1 MSTALFINKLPFLSI
16 IVLLINYVVVS
27 CLRISDVSNESFVFL
42 SSSNGNGEG
51 NHRNN
56 HTTMFLPLFPPKE
69 ISPPRD
75 ELSRR
80 HLQKS
85 PSSARMP
92 LHDDLLLNGY
102 YTTRLWIGTP
112 PQRFALI
119 VDTGSTVT
127 YVPCSTCEQC
137 GNHQDPKFQP
147 EMSSTYQPVKCN
159 VDCTCDNEREQCIY
173 ERQYAEMSSS
183 SGVLGEDIVSFGN
196 QSELAPQ
203 RAVFGCENLETGD
216 LYSQHADGIMGLG
229 RGDLSI
235 VDQLVE
241 KHVISDSFSL
251 CYGGM
256 DFGGGAMVLGGI
268 NPPSEMVFTH
278 SDPLRSPYYNIELKG
293 IHVAGKALNLN
304 PQIFDGKHGTVLDSG
319 TTYVYL
325 PEAAFV
331 AFKSAVMKELH
342 SLREIEGPDPNYRDI
357 CFSGAESD
365 VSQLSKSFPSV
376 DMVFSN
382 GKKLS
387 LTPENYLFRH
397 SKVRGAYCFGIF
409 QNGKDPTTLL
419 GGIIVR
425 NTLVSYDRENE
436 RIGFWKTNCSKLWD
450 TLNVSSSP
458 PPPSPPSGMDNTN
471 STAHMTPALAPS
483 VPSEN
488 YAPGEIKIGLISFD
502 MSLSIDYSELKPR
515 VPELAHFI
523 AQELDVYVSQVHLMN
538 FSTKGNDTLI
548 RWAIFPAGSADYMS
562 HTTAMEITSRLA
574 GDRLHLPDTFGSYKL
589 VKWDIEP
596 LSKRTRWQQ
605 SYLAVVLAL
614 LVILVLGLSASLG
627 WFIWRRRQ
635 TPTPYDPLGSVE
647 TMTDEKELQPLN

>member
-1 MSTALFINKLPFLSI
+1 
-16 IVLLINYVVVS
+16 
-27 CLRISDVSNESFVFL
+27 
-42 SSSNGNGEG
+42 
-51 NHRNN
+51 
-56 HTTMFLPLFPPKE
+56 
-69 ISPPRD
+69 
-75 ELSRR
+75 
-80 HLQKS
+80 
-85 PSSARMP
+85 
-92 LHDDLLLNGY
+92 
-102 YTTRLWIGTP
+102 
-112 PQRFALI
+112 
-119 VDTGSTVT
+119 
-127 YVPCSTCEQC
+127 
-137 GNHQDPKFQP
+137 DPKFQP

-159 VDCTCDNEREQCIY
+159 VDCTCNDEREQCIY
-173 ERQYAEMSSS
+173 ERQYDEMRSSN
-183 SGVLGEDIVSFGN
+183 GVLGEDIVSFAN
-196 QSELAPQ
+196 QSELAPHQ
-203 RAVFGCENLETGD
+203 VVFGYENLETGD
-216 LYSQHADGIMGLG
+216 LYSQHTDGIMGLG

-235 VDQLVE
+235 VDQLVK

-251 CYGGM
+251 CYSGM

-268 NPPSEMVFTH
+268 NPPSKMVFTH
-278 SDPLRSPYYNIELKG
+278 SDPLRRNLGVITNTLDKSYAFTLVSDGNNPYYNIELKG
-293 IHVAGKALNLN
+293 IHVARKALNLN
-304 PQIFDGKHGTVLDSG
+304 PHIFDGKHGTVLDSG

-331 AFKSAVMKELH
+331 AFKSAVMKELR
-342 SLREIEGPDPNYRDI
+342 SLREIEGPDPNYKDL
-357 CFSGAESD
+357 CFSGAGSD

-387 LTPENYLFRH
+387 LTPEKYLFR
-397 SKVRGAYCFGIF
+397 VRGAYCFGIF

-419 GGIIVR
+419 GGIVVR
-425 NTLVSYDRENE
+425 NTLVSYDRENA

-458 PPPSPPSGMDNTN
+458 PPPSLPSGMDNAN

-483 VPSEN
+483 EPLEY

-502 MSLSIDYSELKPR
+502 MSLSIDNSELKPH
-515 VPELAHFI
+515 VPELSHFI
-523 AQELDVYVSQVHLMN
+523 AQELDVYISQVHLMN
-538 FSTKGNDTLI
+538 FSTKGNDSLI
-548 RWAIFPAGSADYMS
+548 RWAIFPAGSADCMS

-596 LSKRTRWQQ
+596 LQNRTRWQQ
-605 SYLAVVLAL
+605 SYLVVVVAL
-614 LVILVLGLSASLG
+614 LVILILGLSASLG

>member
-1 MSTALFINKLPFLSI
+1 MSTTLFTNKLHLLSI

-27 CLRISDVSNESFVFL
+27 CLRISDVSNETFVFI
-42 SSSNGNGEG
+42 SSSNGIGEG
-51 NHRNN
+51 NHRKN

-75 ELSRR
+75 ELSHR
-80 HLQKS
+80 HIQKS
-85 PSSARMP
+85 PSSTRMP
-92 LHDDLLLNGY
+92 IHDDLLLNGSE
-102 YTTRLWIGTP
+102 L
-112 PQRFALI
+112 
-119 VDTGSTVT
+119 
-127 YVPCSTCEQC
+127 
-137 GNHQDPKFQP
+137 DPKFQP
-147 EMSSTYQPVKCN
+147 EMSSTYQLVKCN
-159 VDCTCDNEREQCIY
+159 VNCTCNNDRKQCIY

-196 QSELAPQ
+196 QSELAPH
-203 RAVFGCENLETGD
+203 RAVFGCENLKTGD
-216 LYSQHADGIMGLG
+216 LYSQHANGIMGLG

-251 CYGGM
+251 CYSGM

-278 SDPLRSPYYNIELKG
+278 LDPLRSPYYNIELKG

-331 AFKSAVMKELH
+331 VFKSVVMKELH
-342 SLREIEGPDPNYRDI
+342 SLREIEGPDPNYKYI
-357 CFSGAESD
+357 CFSDAGSD
-365 VSQLSKSFPSV
+365 VSQLSKSFPFV

-397 SKVRGAYCFGIF
+397 SKVLGPTALEFSRMGRTQLLFLETLTCVLFAYIA
-409 QNGKDPTTLL
+409 P
-419 GGIIVR
+419 GIIVR
-425 NTLVSYDRENE
+425 NTLVSYDRENA

-458 PPPSPPSGMDNTN
+458 PHPSLPSGMDNTN

-483 VPSEN
+483 EPLEY

-502 MSLSIDYSELKPR
+502 MSLSIDNSELKPH

-538 FSTKGNDTLI
+538 FSTKGNDSLI
-548 RWAIFPAGSADYMS
+548 RGAIFPAGSADYMS

-596 LSKRTRWQQ
+596 LQKRTRWQQ
-605 SYLAVVLAL
+605 SYLVVVVAL
-614 LVILVLGLSASLG
+614 LVILILGLSASLG

>member
-1 MSTALFINKLPFLSI
+1 MSTTLFTNKLHLLSI

-27 CLRISDVSNESFVFL
+27 CLRISDVSNETFVFI
-42 SSSNGNGEG
+42 SSSNGIGEG
-51 NHRNN
+51 NHRKN

-75 ELSRR
+75 ELSHR
-80 HLQKS
+80 HIQKS

-92 LHDDLLLNGY
+92 IHDDLLLNGSE
-102 YTTRLWIGTP
+102 L
-112 PQRFALI
+112 
-119 VDTGSTVT
+119 
-127 YVPCSTCEQC
+127 
-137 GNHQDPKFQP
+137 DPKFQP
-147 EMSSTYQPVKCN
+147 EMSSTYQLVKCN
-159 VDCTCDNEREQCIY
+159 VNCTCNNDRKQCIY

-196 QSELAPQ
+196 QSELAPH
-203 RAVFGCENLETGD
+203 RAVFGCENLKTGD
-216 LYSQHADGIMGLG
+216 LYSQHANGIMGLG

-251 CYGGM
+251 CYSGM

-278 SDPLRSPYYNIELKG
+278 LDPLRSPYYNIELKG

-331 AFKSAVMKELH
+331 VFKSVVMKELH
-342 SLREIEGPDPNYRDI
+342 SLREIEGPDPNYKYI
-357 CFSGAESD
+357 CFSDAGSD
-365 VSQLSKSFPSV
+365 VSQLSKSFPFV

-397 SKVRGAYCFGIF
+397 SKVLGPTALEFSRMGRTQLLFLETLTCVLFAYIA
-409 QNGKDPTTLL
+409 P
-419 GGIIVR
+419 GIIVR
-425 NTLVSYDRENE
+425 NTLVSYNRENA

-458 PPPSPPSGMDNTN
+458 PHPSLPSGMDNTN

-483 VPSEN
+483 EPLEY

-502 MSLSIDYSELKPR
+502 MSLSIDNSELKPH

-538 FSTKGNDTLI
+538 FSTKGNDSLI

-596 LSKRTRWQQ
+596 LQKRTRWQQ
-605 SYLAVVLAL
+605 SYLVVVVAL
-614 LVILVLGLSASLG
+614 LVILILGLSASLG

>member
-1 MSTALFINKLPFLSI
+1 MSTALFTNKLPFLTV
-16 IVLLINYVVVS
+16 IVLSINYVVVS
-27 CLRISDVSNESFVFL
+27 CLRISDISNKSFVSL
-42 SSSNGNGEG
+42 SSSNGIGEG

-56 HTTMFLPLFPPKE
+56 HTTMFLPLFPPRE

-102 YTTRLWIGTP
+102 YTTCLWIGTP

-119 VDTGSTVT
+119 VDTGSTVP

-159 VDCTCDNEREQCIY
+159 VDCTCNNEREQCIY

-216 LYSQHADGIMGLG
+216 LYCQHADGIMGLG

-241 KHVISDSFSL
+241 KHVISDSFSF

-278 SDPLRSPYYNIELKG
+278 SDSLRSPYYNIELKG

-331 AFKSAVMKELH
+331 AFKSVVMKELH
-342 SLREIEGPDPNYRDI
+342 SLREIEGPDPNYKDI
-357 CFSGAESD
+357 CFSGAGSD
-365 VSQLSKSFPSV
+365 GSPLSKSFPSV

-458 PPPSPPSGMDNTN
+458 PPPSPPSDMDNRN
-471 STAHMTPALAPS
+471 STAHMTPALTPS
-483 VPSEN
+483 VPSEY
-488 YAPGEIKIGLISFD
+488 YAPGKKLFSRLISF
-502 MSLSIDYSELKPR
+502 
-515 VPELAHFI
+515 VT
-523 AQELDVYVSQVHLMN
+523 VHLMN
-538 FSTKGNDTLI
+538 FSTKGNDSLI

-562 HTTAMEITSRLA
+562 HTTTMEITSRLA
-574 GDRLHLPDTFGSYKL
+574 GDRLHLPDTFGSYKI

-596 LSKRTRWQQ
+596 LQKRTRWQQ
-605 SYLAVVLAL
+605 SYLVVVVAV
-614 LVILVLGLSASLG
+614 LVMLILGLSASLG

-635 TPTPYDPLGSVE
+635 TLTPYDPLGSVE
-647 TMTDEKELQPLN
+647 NMTDEKELQPLN